1 MGLGTAAA
9 ALVSSSSAQTGRVPS
24 PSNLEQALPSSLPGT
39 VRPFSASSVGKINP
53 GLCFIGH
60 FGPRIKKKIQY
71 QTAQSGKST
80 VFAIQTQAERV
91 KSLQI
96 SAGSGIRTVTER

>member
-60 FGPRIKKKIQY
+60 FGPRIKKKIKI
-71 QTAQSGKST
+71 SNRT
-80 VFAIQTQAERV
+80 VWKIH
-91 KSLQI
+91 
-96 SAGSGIRTVTER
+96 GIRNTNASRAG